1 MKLEAITRGPALNPD
16 KGAPIDTV
24 PGNVGPLTGVVLG
37 AEHPV
42 PAHYDKPVSP
52 WHLQEHMES
61 SGFPF
66 VDARCADVIEYAF
79 RRKGGRQ
86 GLIDDLLKARHCLDA
101 AVEHL
106 RKGGAA

>member
-1 MKLEAITRGPALNPD
+1 MKLGDITRGPALNPD

-37 AEHPV
+37 ADYHV
-42 PAHYDKPVSP
+42 PAHYDKPVMP

-61 SGFPF
+61 SGSPF
-66 VDARCADVIEYAF
+66 VDARRADVIEYAF
-79 RRKGGRQ
+79 RLKGGRAA
-86 GLIDDLLKARHCLDA
+86 LIEDLLKARHCLDA

-106 RKGGAA
+106 RKGGVA